1 MGRTLEQ
8 LIADEKPEVV
18 AKAQALAADIML
30 NIHLAELREKVQK
43 TQVEMAQALGIRQP
57 TVAVME
63 KPGRDLKLSSLK
75 RYVEGGRRQTAPD
88 IELPDGSLRVCAVSA
103 NGRKAQSPLRFPGAG
118 FVHQGS
124 FDTSRRPSKQ
134 RGSRRAGC
142 LSAFVL
148 GRIALNKPPALPS
161 RCLACP

>member
-18 AKAQALAADIML
+18 ADAQAIATDILL

-75 RYVEGGRRQTAPD
+75 RYVEAAGGKLRLD
-88 IELPDGSLRVCAVSA
+88 VELPDGS
-103 NGRKAQSPLRFPGAG
+103 
-118 FVHQGS
+118 HY
-124 FDTSRRPSKQ
+124 D
-134 RGSRRAGC
+134 
-142 LSAFVL
+142 FVL
-148 GRIALNKPPALPS
+148 
-161 RCLACP
+161 